1 MQCTRPAHAQNRHP
15 RPRAK
20 QKHNDQATYPPA
32 RPTTHADTDRVL
44 DARARTHTQVK
55 PRLQDTGDPSPA
67 SIESVQVFPV
77 VTSLGSQGARHA
89 VTLDTQRTT
98 IGVGTRRVQQFLRGD
113 DHTGVVAPL
122 HVHQR

>member
-1 MQCTRPAHAQNRHP
+1 MRKIATQDHEQNKNTTIKLPTRP
-15 RPRAK
+15 
-20 QKHNDQATYPPA
+20 PA
-32 RPTTHADTDRVL
+32 PQHTQTQTESLTR
-44 DARARTHTQVK
+44 ARAHTHTQVK